1 MYKDGFATEWCM
13 EHAVS
18 IKDVEI
24 DLEEQDRTCICC
36 LTFAGFFF
44 ASAAV
49 ACIALVVVYWNRYW
63 R

>member
-1 MYKDGFATEWCM
+1 M